1 MADPI
6 FIIDGDN
13 VTHARGPGSDYERA
27 RAQLIADVAS
37 WASRSGV
44 DAVVVLD
51 GHGGDRRIGR
61 TAVPHSRPDAADT
74 LVPRAAHP
82 DARRRSATATR
93 SATRST
99 RTCGRRSCG
108 CAAASDRP
116 SLPVVPGARAALAKF
131 VLDTAGSRGIV
142 PSLKLYLTVT
152 VSRVEAFS
160 PPKIAI

>member
-27 RAQLIADVAS
+27 REQLIADVAS

-61 TAVPHSRPDAADT
+61 TAVRHSRRESADT
-74 LVPRAAHP
+74 IVERLAYREAGAREVVVVSSDTVVRHVAHRGGV
-82 DARRRSATATR
+82 DAMSAREFADR
-93 SATRST
+93 L
-99 RTCGRRSCG
+99 
-108 CAAASDRP
+108 AAATPREP
-116 SLPVVPGARAALAKF
+116 SERSPAKRGRYQVGDALDPDVREA
-131 VLDTAGSRGIV
+131 LERLRRG
-142 PSLKLYLTVT
+142 
-152 VSRVEAFS
+152 E
-160 PPKIAI
+160 